1 MTRRLPL
8 LAALAAT
15 TLLAGCA
22 GIREHRGYVMDKTLA
37 SGIQPGVD
45 NKNSVAKTLGNPTF
59 GGQFGDNDWYYLAR
73 DTAALA
79 FRNPRVTKQELLHVR
94 FDQAGNVAAVDTTGR
109 EQIASIKPLRI
120 STPTLGR
127 KRSFF
132 DEIFGNIGMV
142 GSGGLGG
149 AGNAGGQPGGQ

>member
-1 MTRRLPL
+1 MTRRLPF
-8 LAALAAT
+8 LAVTAAAT
-15 TLLAGCA
+15 LVAGCA

-37 SGIQPGVD
+37 SAIQPGVD
-45 NKNSVAKTLGNPTF
+45 NKDSVQKTLGHPTF
-59 GGQFGDNDWYYLAR
+59 AGQFGDSDWYYLAR
-73 DTAALA
+73 DTSAIA
-79 FRNPRVTKQELLHVR
+79 FRSPHVTKQDLLHIR
-94 FDQAGNVAAVDTTGR
+94 FDGAGNVAAVGMSGK
-109 EQIASIKPLRI
+109 EQIAAVHPLRK

-149 AGNAGGQPGGQ
+149 AGNADGQPGGQ

>member
-1 MTRRLPL
+1 MTRRLPFL
-8 LAALAAT
+8 AMLAAS
-15 TLLAGCA
+15 TLVAGCA
-22 GIREHRGYVMDKTLA
+22 GIRDHRGYVMDKTFSSA
-37 SGIQPGVD
+37 IQPGVD
-45 NKNSVAKTLGNPTF
+45 NKDSVQKTLGRPTIA
-59 GGQFGDNDWYYLAR
+59 GQFGDRDWYYLAR
-73 DTAALA
+73 DTSALA
-79 FRNPRVTKQELLHVR
+79 FRAPRVTKQELLHVS
-94 FDQAGNVAAVDTTGR
+94 FDGAGNVAAVNMTGR
-109 EQIASIKPLRI
+109 EQLASIRPLHK